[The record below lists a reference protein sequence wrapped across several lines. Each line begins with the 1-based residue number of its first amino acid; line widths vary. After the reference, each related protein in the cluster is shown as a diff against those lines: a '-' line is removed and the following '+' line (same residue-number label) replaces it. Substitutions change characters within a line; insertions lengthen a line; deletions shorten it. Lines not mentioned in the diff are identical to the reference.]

1 METTGVLAIMAASAG
16 IWVGAHGI
24 RCLGRGIHDAENP
37 EASPWVVR
45 GLRGLVLAIG
55 AAALA
60 GGLVLE
66 RAWLLVFAGVF
77 LAEEIYETSVLA
89 LIVRAG
95 RRADAR
101 AGIGRPQP
109 STSAW

>member
-1 METTGVLAIMAASAG
+1 MEATGVLAIMAAAVGVWAG
-16 IWVGAHGI
+16 VRGVRSLTRGI
-24 RCLGRGIHDAENP
+24 RDAGEP
-37 EASPWVVR
+37 GASRWVVR
-45 GLRGLVLAIG
+45 GLRGLVVAIG

-66 RAWLLVFAGVF
+66 RPWLLAFGGVF

-95 RRADAR
+95 DRLNAP
-101 AGIGRPQP
+101 AG
-109 STSAW
+109 

>member
-1 METTGVLAIMAASAG
+1 MEATDVLAIMAAAVGVWASVRGVRFLRRGVLDAG
-16 IWVGAHGI
+16 DPA
-24 RCLGRGIHDAENP
+24 
-37 EASPWVVR
+37 ASRWVVR
-45 GLRGLVLAIG
+45 GLRGLVVAIA

-66 RAWLLVFAGVF
+66 LPWLLAFAAVF

-95 RRADAR
+95 DRVNVR
-101 AGIGRPQP
+101 AG
-109 STSAW
+109 